1 MYSMKIV
8 NTANLLCKVPMVH
21 VVCII
26 CVYILYIYCMMRKS
40 QFQVRYGM
48 FIILYEL
55 SYPFSMWFHVFSCKI
70 QWAQPDS
77 CERLLHRVVG
87 HCCLLLQ
94 PYYHGWRKCRKHTKN
109 HETTSE
115 HVEIIQNL
123 ESTFWYIYVNT
134 FNLTGFWIVRC
145 GISIVNGKSVKVY
158 LLANGDT
165 SYISETSHWFTFGSN
180 TASCS
185 SMEAF
190 SLMVVSNKLCAS
202 STWTQVPNL
211 KSDHMML

>member
-1 MYSMKIV
+1 MCDIQMYNMHGIYSMYSMKIV

-70 QWAQPDS
+70 QWAQTDS

-123 ESTFWYIYVNT
+123 VYILIHLCKYIQ
-134 FNLTGFWIVRC
+134 FDWI
-145 GISIVNGKSVKVY
+145 
-158 LLANGDT
+158 LD
-165 SYISETSHWFTFGSN
+165 
-180 TASCS
+180 CS
-185 SMEAF
+185 MRHINCEWQKRKGLPACEWGHE
-190 SLMVVSNKLCAS
+190 LQL
-202 STWTQVPNL
+202 W
-211 KSDHMML
+211 D